1 MSIMNDRM
9 SGSHRSRSPSDDDSD
24 GKASNRSRSRSRD
37 YAGSKGQPM
46 YLPFCLFD

>member
-1 MSIMNDRM
+1 MNDRM